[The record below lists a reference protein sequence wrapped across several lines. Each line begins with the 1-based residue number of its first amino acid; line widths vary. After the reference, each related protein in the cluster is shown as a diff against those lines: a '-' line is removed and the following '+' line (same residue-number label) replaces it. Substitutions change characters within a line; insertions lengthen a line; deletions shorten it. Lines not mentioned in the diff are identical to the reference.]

1 MLITHYLYIYIGIKS
16 RKGNKKLLILKPA
29 PRKVHNIFGLEPQFP
44 IFRLSLSVDIDT
56 HTAMIL
62 DVARHKFYEGFFTLA
77 IMTIV
82 MIATFIFCSDD
93 VAHVAMPDTPF
104 MALVASLTGGVV
116 FVEKLAAIV
125 LYMASALT
133 LARSAIRT
141 HIYTADTMAPLAL
154 CAVVMMPLILVGE
167 TINQSVVVLLLSTAL
182 GNIFYCF
189 GPHRCL
195 HHLFV
200 AMVAAGILA
209 IAVPGFV
216 VITLA
221 LCIALILA
229 RKRLREATI
238 TVAGM
243 LLPMFVQCY
252 VLWLMGDGF
261 TDAVAELWRSMME
274 PWSADVVARI
284 TTMIELPIPRLVFI
298 AFVIIMQ
305 LTSSV
310 LYLTEH
316 DVHSPVV
323 RGAWRAMHFIWIVTL
338 ATTLLS
344 TTPLWLPFTMVAV
357 VSAVMLPMFFIRSN
371 MMVATLVYLLL
382 IASAIAA
389 IF

>member
-1 MLITHYLYIYIGIKS
+1 M
-16 RKGNKKLLILKPA
+16 
-29 PRKVHNIFGLEPQFP
+29 HNIFGLEPLFP
-44 IFRLSLSVDIDT
+44 IFRLSLSVDIAT
-56 HTAMIL
+56 HATMIL

-82 MIATFIFCSDD
+82 MIAMFIFSSDD
-93 VAHVAMPDTPF
+93 VVHASTSDSPF

-116 FVEKLAAIV
+116 FVEKLAAVV
-125 LYMASALT
+125 LYMASVLT

-154 CAVVMMPLILVGE
+154 CAVVMLPLILVGGSL
-167 TINQSVVVLLLSTAL
+167 NQSVVILLLSIAL
-182 GNIFYCF
+182 GNMFHCF
-189 GPHRCL
+189 GPHRCF

-200 AMVAAGILA
+200 AMVALGMLA

-221 LCIALILA
+221 MCIALILA

-252 VLWLMGDGF
+252 VLWLMGEGF
-261 TDAVAELWRSMME
+261 TDAVAELWLSMME

-284 TTMIELPIPRLVFI
+284 ATMIELPIPHLVFI

-305 LTSSV
+305 LTSSA

-338 ATTLLS
+338 AMTLLS
-344 TTPLWLPFTMVAV
+344 TIPLWLPFTMVAV
-357 VSAVMLPMFFIRSN
+357 VAAVMLPMFFIRSN
-371 MMVATLVYLLL
+371 AMVATLVYLLL

-389 IF
+389 IL